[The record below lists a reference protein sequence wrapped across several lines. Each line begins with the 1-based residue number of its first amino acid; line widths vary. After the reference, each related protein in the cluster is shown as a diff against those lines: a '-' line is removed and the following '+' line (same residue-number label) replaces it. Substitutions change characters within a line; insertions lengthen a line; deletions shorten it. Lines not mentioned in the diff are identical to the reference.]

1 MDSLVFGYT
10 QENCEYNQTY
20 TCWVKLVFF
29 GHSSFVHF
37 FLPPKFDNS
46 TNNNSKFAL
55 ITKTTYVSF
64 GWPLLLGFQITDL
77 FLPEDI
83 SHIRCCVTD
92 IYARN
97 LQAAVGTRREGLRR
111 DTHVGG
117 PSGYQGISSK

>member
-1 MDSLVFGYT
+1 MLGKTGIFLT
-10 QENCEYNQTY
+10 FKLCTY
-20 TCWVKLVFF
+20 
-29 GHSSFVHF
+29 
-37 FLPPKFDNS
+37 PPPP
-46 TNNNSKFAL
+46 NNSKFAL

-83 SHIRCCVTD
+83 SHIRCCVPD